1 VDQAYRP
8 IVPDASSFLIF
19 WKQEDESFVER
30 TKITPGKAK
39 CMLEELHNLGL
50 DDAPTPAIEDAIEV
64 VRPGAFSAGE
74 SLMASQISLAVK
86 GLSRPPAGMVGRS
99 SKAQFRVLD
108 RCLEVPRMVEKWS
121 KIRA

>member
-8 IVPDASSFLIF
+8 VVRDASSLLLFR
-19 WKQEDESFVER
+19 KQEDESFVER
-30 TKITPGKAK
+30 TKITPSKAE
-39 CMLEELHNLGL
+39 CVLEELHNLGL
-50 DDAPTPAIEDAIEV
+50 DDAPTLAIEDAIEV
-64 VRPGAFSAGE
+64 VRPGAFSASE

-86 GLSRPPAGMVGRS
+86 GLSRPPAGMVGRLS
-99 SKAQFRVLD
+99 EAQFRVLD